1 MVIRPKPVNASKDN
15 AEPIACTAFGV
26 IIRLK
31 LPIPN
36 IRVHPVTPPV
46 IQTIPTMHAKL
57 IIKSYLV
64 AGMGTKLLFQL
75 ARS

>member
-1 MVIRPKPVNASKDN
+1 MGIRPKPVNASKDN

-36 IRVHPVTPPV
+36 IRVHPVTPM
-46 IQTIPTMHAKL
+46 IQTIPTMQAKL

-64 AGMGTKLLFQL
+64 VGMGIKLLFQL
-75 ARS
+75 AHS